1 MVSFFYAQT
10 LTRTYQIIYL
20 LYFFIFIVNN
30 YKITDMSS
38 AKYSFVI
45 EQGATFTLEVAWED
59 QTCVP
64 INITG
69 YSARMQIRP
78 AVESEDIY
86 ISLSSELQP
95 DGTGLNLSGSNGI
108 TPLES
113 GSIGVYISAYSSS
126 LLDFTQ
132 GRYDLEMVSGGGEV
146 TRLLEGYVQLSKN
159 VTR

>member
-1 MVSFFYAQT
+1 
-10 LTRTYQIIYL
+10 
-20 LYFFIFIVNN
+20 
-30 YKITDMSS
+30 MSA

-64 INITG
+64 IDLTG

-78 AVESEDIY
+78 AVESETVY
-86 ISLSSELQP
+86 ISLLSDLQP
-95 DGTGLNLSGSNGI
+95 DGTGLNLSGSNGM

-113 GSIGVYISAYSSS
+113 GSIGIYISAYSSS
-126 LLDFTQ
+126 VLNFEQ
-132 GRYDLEMVSGGGEV
+132 ARYDLELVSGGGEV
-146 TRLLEGYVQLSKN
+146 TRLLEGFVQLSKN